1 MQQILAQSLHIIDN
15 SGPTPID
22 IGLSGP
28 TGFAFTD
35 IASVVNGSIKY
46 IFAAAGIGL
55 LLVLIFGGFTLL
67 TSAGDAKK
75 LESGKNQITN
85 GLIGFLI
92 IFVAYW
98 IVQLVGNI
106 FGISALTRMFK

>member
-1 MQQILAQSLHIIDN
+1 MHHILAQGLTILDTTQ
-15 SGPTPID
+15 PTPMNIS
-22 IGLSGP
+22 LSGP
-28 TGFAFTD
+28 TGFTYTN

-55 LLVLIFGGFTLL
+55 LLILIFGGFTLL

-92 IFVAYW
+92 VFVAFW
-98 IVQLVGNI
+98 IVQLVAHI
-106 FGISALTRMFK
+106 FGIYTLVAMFQ